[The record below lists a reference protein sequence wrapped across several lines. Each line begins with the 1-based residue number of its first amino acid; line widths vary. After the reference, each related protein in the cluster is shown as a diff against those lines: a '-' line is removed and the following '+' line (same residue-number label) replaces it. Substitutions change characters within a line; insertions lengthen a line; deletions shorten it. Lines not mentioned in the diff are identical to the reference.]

1 MLSLLPYKSPTP
13 QATFKRPANNA
24 PQAEDPTIF
33 AYETGNELGGPI
45 FGDEWVPNSWTTEI
59 ATFVKSLAPNKLI
72 IDGTYGI
79 NSTHFSISEIDI
91 FSDHFYPLN
100 LTKLNNDIS
109 SVATANRVYLAGE
122 YDWTGNVPTPTL
134 SQFYAVI
141 EAAQKKAKPVI
152 AGDLFWS
159 LFMHDVPD
167 CNRFVNHTDGF
178 ELQYGNP
185 LNTKQNNTQIAIIR
199 DHFFAMRGESAG
211 NQGPSYLPAVA
222 CPGPLQDFVYV

>member
-1 MLSLLPYKSPTP
+1 MGP
-13 QATFKRPANNA
+13 QQLDNRNRHLRK
-24 PQAEDPTIF
+24 
-33 AYETGNELGGPI
+33 
-45 FGDEWVPNSWTTEI
+45 VPG
-59 ATFVKSLAPNKLI
+59 PNKLI

-79 NSTHFSISEIDI
+79 NATHFSISEIDI

-152 AGDLFWS
+152 AGDLSGVCSCMTCLIATGSSTIRMGLSCSMGIRSTRSRIIPRLRLSGIIS
-159 LFMHDVPD
+159 LP
-167 CNRFVNHTDGF
+167 CAN
-178 ELQYGNP
+178 
-185 LNTKQNNTQIAIIR
+185 
-199 DHFFAMRGESAG
+199 ESAG
-211 NQGPSYLPAVA
+211 NRGRIVFARGGVSGAVA
-222 CPGPLQDFVYV
+222 GFCVRLVDGDV